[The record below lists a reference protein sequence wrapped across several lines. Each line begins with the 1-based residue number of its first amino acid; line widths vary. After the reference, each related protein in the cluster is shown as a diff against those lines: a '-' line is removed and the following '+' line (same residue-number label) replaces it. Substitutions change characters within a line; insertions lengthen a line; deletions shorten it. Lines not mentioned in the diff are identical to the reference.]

1 MIVVLI
7 PVFNTRIII
16 TVVKKKHDIALLLIV
31 ALTWLLP
38 QDSIAQ
44 VTGRVT
50 DSIQQPIPQ
59 VNISLKKTERG
70 TQTDAQGKYAILAK
84 AGDTLIFSHIGRQPV
99 EVHVEKSPSEINVE
113 MPWINIELEG
123 VEIQK
128 AKRKHGYKSQK
139 ELLAEYPTNKKL
151 IKTAWLILDK
161 DLSSTFFRIVD
172 GNDLVPAGPSF
183 LFSLQDHF
191 PQMQVAYGLEGT
203 VVYLRV
209 SGGLITP
216 IFDVDGF
223 IQTSPPTYLSANDID
238 RVALLERNA
247 AISRYGPQG
256 ANGVI
261 VVNTKA
267 QTWMDDMGVIRF
279 YDNRSLADSLLREVT
294 LLEPYRPHESF
305 FMGELH
311 NAKTEKEAL
320 DIYEGQKDFFRK
332 NPFYF
337 IEAYDFFL
345 SRWGNEE
352 KSIELVGSIM
362 DDFSNDVPV
371 LKTFAYLHQKYGQN
385 EDALNIYLEIL
396 KLQYDLAQ
404 SHRDVANAYT
414 EVGDFTKAMEFYTN
428 YMQFGGQLTS
438 TPFDAYGDDL
448 LITTEMEN
456 MLERNKVDFPEYKDM
471 VSAMDHSE
479 MRTRLVFEWN
489 NPESEFE
496 LQFVAPD
503 GYFDTWSN
511 KAVQGY
517 SCKQFFID
525 QENKGVWQVNIDY
538 KYKQSE
544 VPTYLKVSVYHDYG
558 LTSQE
563 VDIKVYQLS
572 ENHEKVQLFMLH
584 EN

>member
-1 MIVVLI
+1 MITKL
-7 PVFNTRIII
+7 
-16 TVVKKKHDIALLLIV
+16 VKRKYNIALLLIIAV
-31 ALTWLLP
+31 TWLVP
-38 QDSIAQ
+38 QDSNAQ

-59 VNISLKKTERG
+59 VNIIIKKTERG
-70 TQTDAQGKYAILAK
+70 TQTDAQGKYDIFAK
-84 AGDTLIFSHIGRQPV
+84 TGDTLIFSHIGRQPV
-99 EVHVEKSPSEINVE
+99 EVRVEKSPSEINVE
-113 MPWINIELEG
+113 MPWMNIEIEG
-123 VEIQK
+123 VEIKK

-151 IKTAWLILDK
+151 IKTAWLIIDK

-172 GNDLVPAGPSF
+172 GEDLIPVGSNF
-183 LFSLQDHF
+183 LYSLQDHF
-191 PQMQVAYGLEGT
+191 PQMQVLFGLGGVGVT
-203 VVYLRV
+203 LRG
-209 SGGLITP
+209 STP
-216 IFDVDGF
+216 IYDVDGI

-238 RVALLERNA
+238 RVALLERGA

-256 ANGVI
+256 AGGVI

-267 QTWMDDMGVIRF
+267 QTWMDDMGVIRT

-294 LLEPYRPHESF
+294 LLEPYRPPESF
-305 FMGELH
+305 LMDELH
-311 NAKTEKEAL
+311 KAKTEKEAL
-320 DIYEGQKDFFRK
+320 DIYESQKDLYRN

-345 SRWGNEE
+345 SRWGSEE
-352 KSIELVGSIM
+352 KSIELIGSIM

-371 LKTFAYLHQKYGQN
+371 LKVLAYLHQKYGQN

-404 SHRDVANAYT
+404 SHRDVANAYA
-414 EVGDFTKAMEFYTN
+414 EVGDFKKAMEFYTN
-428 YMQFGGQLTS
+428 YIQFGDQLTS

-448 LITTEMEN
+448 LITTEMVN
-456 MLERNKVDFPEYKDM
+456 MLERNKVDFPAYKDM

-479 MRTRLVFEWN
+479 TRTRLVFEWN
-489 NPESEFE
+489 NLEAEFE

-558 LTSQE
+558 LTSQQ

-572 ENHEKVQLFMLH
+572 ENHEKVQLFTLQQ
-584 EN
+584 N

>member
-1 MIVVLI
+1 MITKL
-7 PVFNTRIII
+7 
-16 TVVKKKHDIALLLIV
+16 VKKKYNIALLFIIAV
-31 ALTWLLP
+31 AWLVP
-38 QDSIAQ
+38 QKITAQ
-44 VTGRVT
+44 VEGRVT

-59 VNISLKKTERG
+59 VNIIIKKTERG

-99 EVHVEKSPSEINVE
+99 EVRVEKSPSEINVE
-113 MPWINIELEG
+113 MPSMNIELEE
-123 VEIQK
+123 VEIKK
-128 AKRKHGYKSQK
+128 AKRKLGYKSQK

-161 DLSSTFFRIVD
+161 DLSSTHFRIVD
-172 GNDLVPAGPSF
+172 GEDLVPAGPSF
-183 LFSLQDHF
+183 LTSLQDHF
-191 PQMQVAYGLEGT
+191 PQMRVAYGLEGT
-203 VVYLRV
+203 EVYLRGYMTD
-209 SGGLITP
+209 SIAP

-238 RVALLERNA
+238 RVAVLERNA
-247 AISRYGPQG
+247 AIARYGPQG
-256 ANGVI
+256 VGGVI

-267 QTWMDDMGVIRF
+267 QTWMDDMGVIRT

-305 FMGELH
+305 LMDELKKV
-311 NAKTEKEAL
+311 KTEKEAL
-320 DIYEGQKDFFRK
+320 DIYEGQKELHPK
-332 NPFYF
+332 NPSYF

-352 KSIELVGSIM
+352 KSFELIGSIM
-362 DDFSNDVPV
+362 DDFSDDVPV
-371 LKTFAYLHQKYGQN
+371 LKALAYLHQKYGQN

-404 SHRDVANAYT
+404 SHRDVANAYA
-414 EVGDFTKAMEFYTN
+414 EVGDFKKAMEFYTN
-428 YMQFGGQLTS
+428 IQFGGQL
-438 TPFDAYGDDL
+438 
-448 LITTEMEN
+448 ITTEVVN
-456 MLERNKVDFPEYKDM
+456 MLERNKVDFPAYKDM
-471 VSAMDHSE
+471 VSAIDHSE
-479 MRTRLVFEWN
+479 TRTRLVFEWN
-489 NPESEFE
+489 NLEAEFE
-496 LQFVAPD
+496 LHFVAPD

-525 QENKGVWQVNIDY
+525 QENKGVWQVNVDY
-538 KYKQSE
+538 KYNQSE

-558 LTSQE
+558 LTSQQ

-572 ENHEKVQLFMLH
+572 ENHEKVQLFVLH

>member
-1 MIVVLI
+1 M
-7 PVFNTRIII
+7 
-16 TVVKKKHDIALLLIV
+16 VKRKYNIALLLIIAV
-31 ALTWLLP
+31 AWLVP
-38 QDSIAQ
+38 QKITAQ
-44 VTGRVT
+44 VSGRVT

-59 VNISLKKTERG
+59 VNIIIKKTERG
-70 TQTDAQGKYAILAK
+70 TQTDAQGKYDIFAK
-84 AGDTLIFSHIGRQPV
+84 TGDTLIFSHIGRQPV
-99 EVHVEKSPSEINVE
+99 EVRVERSPSEINVE
-113 MPWINIELEG
+113 MPWMNIEIEG
-123 VEIQK
+123 VEIKK

-151 IKTAWLILDK
+151 IKTAWLIIDK

-172 GNDLVPAGPSF
+172 GNDLILVGPNF
-183 LFSLQDHF
+183 LHSLQDHF
-191 PQMQVAYGLEGT
+191 PQMRVAYGLEGAE
-203 VVYLRV
+203 VYLRGYMTD
-209 SGGLITP
+209 STTP

-238 RVALLERNA
+238 RVALLERGA
-247 AISRYGPQG
+247 AIARYGPQG
-256 ANGVI
+256 AAGVI

-267 QTWMDDMGVIRF
+267 QTWMDDMGVIRT

-305 FMGELH
+305 FMDELQK
-311 NAKTEKEAL
+311 AKTEKEAL
-320 DIYEGQKDFFRK
+320 DIYEGQKELHRK
-332 NPFYF
+332 NPSYF

-352 KSIELVGSIM
+352 KSFELIGSIM
-362 DDFSNDVPV
+362 DDFSDDVPV
-371 LKTFAYLHQKYGQN
+371 LKALAYLHQKYGQN

-404 SHRDVANAYT
+404 SHRDVANAYA
-414 EVGDFTKAMEFYTN
+414 EVGDFKKAMEFYTN
-428 YMQFGGQLTS
+428 IQFGGQLTS

-471 VSAMDHSE
+471 VSAMNHSE
-479 MRTRLVFEWN
+479 NRTRLVFEWN
-489 NPESEFE
+489 NLEAEFE

-558 LTSQE
+558 LTSQH

-572 ENHEKVQLFMLH
+572 ESHEKVQLFMLH